1 MVELVARSTMAPFS
15 LPCPVTC
22 GWSTVYTL
30 GGAGGCQGVAGGP
43 YLAWL
48 VHPTSKKTPVTSTEC
63 CKLER
68 MPRPAAELGMSDTK
82 DFERH

>member
-1 MVELVARSTMAPFS
+1 MEQVDAKELLV
-15 LPCPVTC
+15 VHI
-22 GWSTVYTL
+22 
-30 GGAGGCQGVAGGP
+30 
-43 YLAWL
+43 WL

>member
-1 MVELVARSTMAPFS
+1 MELVDAKE
-15 LPCPVTC
+15 LLVDHI
-22 GWSTVYTL
+22 
-30 GGAGGCQGVAGGP
+30 
-43 YLAWL
+43 WL

-82 DFERH
+82 DFEGQ